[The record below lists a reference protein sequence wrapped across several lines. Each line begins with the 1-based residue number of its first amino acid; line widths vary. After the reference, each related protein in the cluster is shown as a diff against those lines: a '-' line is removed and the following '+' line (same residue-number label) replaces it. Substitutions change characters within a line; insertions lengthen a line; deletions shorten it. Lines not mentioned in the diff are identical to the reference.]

1 MTLVVPT
8 DTLDIPIVQNP
19 SITLVKTGTFNDAN
33 TNGEADPGE
42 TISYAFSITNSGNVT
57 LTGVTLADTVGGVS
71 ISGGPSIATLAV
83 GDTDATTFTGSYSI
97 TQVDIDAGQFFNTAT
112 TTGTD
117 PNGAPVTDPDD
128 ETVDLPQAPAIELLK
143 DGTFNDVI
151 DGDGYADAGETIS
164 YTFTVTNT
172 GNVTLTNV
180 TLADTVGGVTISG
193 GPIATLA
200 VGAVDTTTFTGS
212 YTLTQADV
220 DAGTFTNTATVTGTD
235 PNGDPV
241 TDPDSHTE
249 PLPGSIDIEK
259 TGSFAAGVDG
269 FAQPG
274 ELISYTFTVTN
285 PGALSMTNVVV
296 SDPLDGLSA
305 ITFTG
310 GDADNDNQLDI
321 DEIWTYQASY
331 AVNQADIDAGAVSNT
346 ATVTGIDTADDP
358 ATATDPHTE
367 PLPQDPSILL
377 AKSGTFNDQSGDGFA
392 DAGETISYAFTVT
405 NTGNVTL
412 TGVTL
417 ADTVGGVSLLGGP
430 IATLAVGAVDTTTFT
445 GSYTLSQ
452 ADVDAGT
459 FTNTATV
466 TGIDPNDEPVSDSD
480 SDTQPLA
487 QDSSIALEKTGTL
500 NDDDGTTGVS
510 AGDTISYAFSVTNT
524 GNVTLTGVTLADT
537 VGGVTL
543 LGGPIATLAVGAV
556 DSTTFT
562 GSYTLSQADVDAG
575 TFTNTATVTGID
587 PNDEPV
593 SDPDSDTQ
601 PLAQDPS
608 IALEKTG
615 TLNDDDGTTG
625 VSAGDTISY
634 AFTVTNTGNVTLT
647 GVTLADTVGGV
658 SLLGGPIATLAVG
671 AVDST
676 TFTGSYTL
684 SQADVDAGT
693 FTNTA
698 TVTGID
704 SNDEPV
710 SDSDSDT
717 QPLAQDSSIA
727 LEKTGTLN
735 DDDGT
740 TGVSAG
746 DTISYAF
753 TVTNTGNVTLTGVTL
768 ADTVGGVSLLGGPI
782 ATLAVGAVDSTTFT
796 GSYTLSQADVDAGTF
811 TNTAT
816 VTGIDSN
823 DEPVSDPDSD
833 TQPLAQDSS
842 IALEKTGTLNDDDGT
857 TGVSAGDTISYAFTV
872 TNTGNVTLTG
882 VTLADTVGG
891 VSLLGGPIAT
901 LAVGAVDSTTFT
913 GSYTLSQ
920 ADVDAGTFTNTATVT
935 GIDPNDE
942 PVSDPDSD
950 TQPLAQAPALTLEK
964 SSTTTSV
971 TTPGQVV
978 PYSYLLTNTGNVTI
992 TALSVSDDNV
1002 GADPVCLVTTLA
1014 PTEATTCS
1022 ASHTVTQAEL
1032 DANGSPTAASG
1043 LLTNNAIATGTPAG
1057 GTFTDPT
1064 DDLDIPIVQSPAIRL
1079 VKTGTLNDDDGIP
1092 GVSAGDTI
1100 SYAFS
1105 VTNTGNVTLTN
1116 VTLGDTVGGVTISGG
1131 PIASLAPGQLDATT
1145 FTGSYTL
1152 TQADVDAGTFFNRA
1166 WVWGRDPNG
1175 TLVRDPDA
1183 DRQPLAQDTLH
1194 RAREDGHAQ
1203 R

>member
-1 MTLVVPT
+1 M
-8 DTLDIPIVQNP
+8 
-19 SITLVKTGTFNDAN
+19 
-33 TNGEADPGE
+33 
-42 TISYAFSITNSGNVT
+42 
-57 LTGVTLADTVGGVS
+57 TLADTVGGVS
-71 ISGGPSIATLAV
+71 
-83 GDTDATTFTGSYSI
+83 
-97 TQVDIDAGQFFNTAT
+97 
-112 TTGTD
+112 
-117 PNGAPVTDPDD
+117 
-128 ETVDLPQAPAIELLK
+128 
-143 DGTFNDVI
+143 
-151 DGDGYADAGETIS
+151 
-164 YTFTVTNT
+164 
-172 GNVTLTNV
+172 
-180 TLADTVGGVTISG
+180 
-193 GPIATLA
+193 
-200 VGAVDTTTFTGS
+200 
-212 YTLTQADV
+212 
-220 DAGTFTNTATVTGTD
+220 
-235 PNGDPV
+235 
-241 TDPDSHTE
+241 
-249 PLPGSIDIEK
+249 
-259 TGSFAAGVDG
+259 
-269 FAQPG
+269 
-274 ELISYTFTVTN
+274 
-285 PGALSMTNVVV
+285 
-296 SDPLDGLSA
+296 
-305 ITFTG
+305 
-310 GDADNDNQLDI
+310 
-321 DEIWTYQASY
+321 
-331 AVNQADIDAGAVSNT
+331 
-346 ATVTGIDTADDP
+346 
-358 ATATDPHTE
+358 
-367 PLPQDPSILL
+367 
-377 AKSGTFNDQSGDGFA
+377 
-392 DAGETISYAFTVT
+392 
-405 NTGNVTL
+405 
-412 TGVTL
+412 
-417 ADTVGGVSLLGGP
+417 
-430 IATLAVGAVDTTTFT
+430 
-445 GSYTLSQ
+445 
-452 ADVDAGT
+452 
-459 FTNTATV
+459 
-466 TGIDPNDEPVSDSD
+466 
-480 SDTQPLA
+480 
-487 QDSSIALEKTGTL
+487 
-500 NDDDGTTGVS
+500 
-510 AGDTISYAFSVTNT
+510 
-524 GNVTLTGVTLADT
+524 
-537 VGGVTL
+537 L

-587 PNDEPV
+587 SNDEPV

-823 DEPVSDPDSD
+823 DEPVSDSDSDTQPLAQDSSIALEKTGTLNDDDGTTGVSAGDTISYAFTVTNTGNVTLTGVTLADTVGGVSLLGGPIATLAVGAVDSTTFTGSYTLSQADVDAGTFTNTATVTGIDSNDEPVSDSDSDTQPLAQTSSIALEKTGTLNDDDGTTGVSAGDTISYAFTVTNTGNVTLTGVTLADTVGGVSLLGGPIATLAVGAVDSTTFTGSYTLSQADVDAGTFTNTATVTGIDPNDEPVSDSDSDTQPLAQDPSIALEKTGTLNDDDGTTGVSAGDTISYAFTVTNTGNVTLTGVTLADTVGGVSLLGGPIATLAVGAVDSTTFTGSYTLSQADVDAGTFTNTATVTGIDSNDEPVSDPDSD
-833 TQPLAQDSS
+833 TQPLAQDPSIALEKTGTLNDDDGTTGVSAGDTISYAFTVTNTGNVTLTGVTLADTVGGVSLLGGPIATLAVGAVDSTTFTGSYTLSQADVDAGTFTNTATVTGIDSNDEPVSDPDSDTQPLAQDPS

-1116 VTLGDTVGGVTISGG
+1116 VTLADTVGGVTLQRWPHRHPRGRCRSM
-1131 PIASLAPGQLDATT
+1131 PPPSRAAT
-1145 FTGSYTL
+1145 
-1152 TQADVDAGTFFNRA
+1152 R
-1166 WVWGRDPNG
+1166 
-1175 TLVRDPDA
+1175 
-1183 DRQPLAQDTLH
+1183 
-1194 RAREDGHAQ
+1194 
-1203 R
+1203 